1 MTVNQNSINLNN
13 TSPLSPQQGGTGIS
27 NTGTIT
33 VGGNYNFDQ
42 EVATTSNVVF
52 NDCNINGDL
61 NMASNQI
68 TNLNAPT
75 VSSDAANKF
84 YVDSVAAGLTPKQ
97 PCVCATLT
105 NLTATYANGVAGV
118 GATLTNNGAQAA
130 FSVDSYSPLINERV
144 LVKNQT
150 NSAENGIYDLTV
162 VGNGSTNW
170 VLTRSTDFD
179 TPTEMNNSGVIPVLY
194 GTQQTGT
201 GWLRGTTVTTIG
213 TDPITFIQFGQP
225 LLSFPL
231 ALNKGGTGSNL
242 TASNGGLVYS
252 TASQLGI
259 LATTANAVASTDGF
273 GIPSVSTTLP
283 TGLTIPGYA
292 TSGAN
297 NDITQLLGMT
307 GVIRQP
313 TSITSSAGE
322 IMLNFQYV
330 ASAVNYLQIFNNTTG
345 NGVQINSEGTDP
357 DIPLI
362 ISSKGTGKIN
372 LKTRAF
378 NNAIEI
384 NNGTGLGHTTQLF
397 FPNTVATQRLT
408 IPDATGKLCLI
419 DPATG
424 ANSDITSL
432 SGLTTPLSVTQ
443 GGTGISSTAQGD
455 ILYASNVNTITVLS
469 KNTTATR
476 YLSNTGASNN
486 PAWAQVNLSDGVTGN
501 LPVTNLNSGTGA
513 SATTFWRG
521 DGTWVTPTAS
531 AATPPTVQVFLSGT
545 GTYTRPVGCSYL
557 RIIMAGSG
565 GGGAGT
571 GANVGG
577 NGTNTTFGTT
587 LLIANGGTG
596 GQTNVGGV
604 GGNYTINAPAYG
616 FGVSGGYGGS
626 NVTTGSAALPGGSNP
641 LGGATTISIGGSGAQ
656 NVSPNT
662 GAGGCGAVANAGRS
676 FYGGGAGGY
685 LEAIVPTPNATYNY
699 SVGVGGTA
707 GAVVNGIGGGN
718 GADGIIVVWEYY

>member
-61 NMASNQI
+61 NMGTNQI

-75 VSSDAANKF
+75 ASSDAANKF
-84 YVDSVAAGLTPKQ
+84 YVDSIAAGLTPKQ

-144 LVKNQT
+144 LVKNQS

-330 ASAVNYLQIFNNTTG
+330 SSAVNYLQIFNNTTG

-521 DGTWVTPTAS
+521 DGTWASPSSGSANYFLIGKQTAANSSALIFNNFAQPFNVLYGFFSDINASTATISNLVLRISTDNGVTWLTTNYNSQVIKFTNFGVTSDHADNTVFLLTNESTGSTINIRNGSGNFTLSNCNSTEQKTLTGMAYRTNATSTERANFISGGFQTTAS
-531 AATPPTVQVFLSGT
+531 VVNAVSLFLVGNNLQT
-545 GTYTRPVGCSYL
+545 GTFSLY
-557 RIIMAGSG
+557 GS
-565 GGGAGT
+565 
-571 GANVGG
+571 
-577 NGTNTTFGTT
+577 
-587 LLIANGGTG
+587 L
-596 GQTNVGGV
+596 
-604 GGNYTINAPAYG
+604 
-616 FGVSGGYGGS
+616 
-626 NVTTGSAALPGGSNP
+626 
-641 LGGATTISIGGSGAQ
+641 
-656 NVSPNT
+656 
-662 GAGGCGAVANAGRS
+662 
-676 FYGGGAGGY
+676 
-685 LEAIVPTPNATYNY
+685 
-699 SVGVGGTA
+699 
-707 GAVVNGIGGGN
+707 
-718 GADGIIVVWEYY
+718 

>member
-61 NMASNQI
+61 NMGTNQI

-75 VSSDAANKF
+75 ASSDAANKF
-84 YVDSVAAGLTPKQ
+84 YVDSIAAGLTPKQ

-144 LVKNQT
+144 LVKNQS

-486 PAWAQVNLSDGVTGN
+486 PAWAQVNLSDGITGN

-521 DGTWVTPTAS
+521 DGTWALPSSGSTNWTLITSITLVATNNTVTFLDPSIQNYADLLITYENCTSPALGSIFLNVTYNNGTTWTISGKMLNLAS
-531 AATPPTVQVFLSGT
+531 AFFNIATAGNLELGDNLT
-545 GTYTRPVGCSYL
+545 GNVCNGFTQLQNNNNVPIKPINHAYYSTQ
-557 RIIMAGSG
+557 RITSLDT
-565 GGGAGT
+565 T
-571 GANVGG
+571 GFISN
-577 NGTNTTFGTT
+577 
-587 LLIANGGTG
+587 
-596 GQTNVGGV
+596 
-604 GGNYTINAPAYG
+604 INAYQG
-616 FGVSGGYGGS
+616 IRLTISGS
-626 NVTTGSAALPGGSNP
+626 WATGSK
-641 LGGATTISIGGSGAQ
+641 ISLFGK
-656 NVSPNT
+656 
-662 GAGGCGAVANAGRS
+662 
-676 FYGGGAGGY
+676 
-685 LEAIVPTPNATYNY
+685 
-699 SVGVGGTA
+699 
-707 GAVVNGIGGGN
+707 
-718 GADGIIVVWEYY
+718 

>member
-68 TNLNAPT
+68 TNLNAPIA
-75 VSSDAANKF
+75 SSDAANKF

-144 LVKNQT
+144 LVKNQS

-162 VGNGSTNW
+162 VGDGSTNW

-231 ALNKGGTGSNL
+231 ALNKGGTGSSL

-313 TSITSSAGE
+313 TSITSSVGE

-397 FPNTVATQRLT
+397 FPNTVTTQRLT

-521 DGTWVTPTAS
+521 DGTWAAPIPSLSNWELIQSQIPVGGSTAITFTQASIANYNTLLLYINGMATAPS
-531 AATPPTVQVFLSGT
+531 AAILYVQISFDGGVTWDNSSPSYTTLEYKPSGSI
-545 GTYTRPVGCSYL
+545 RV
-557 RIIMAGSG
+557 G
-565 GGGAGT
+565 GGGSIVGTIYVGNNTLPIKPVDSIFGDT
-571 GANVGG
+571 GATPQNVKG
-577 NGTNTTFGTT
+577 FWQ
-587 LLIANGGTG
+587 ASSSRF
-596 GQTNVGGV
+596 
-604 GGNYTINAPAYG
+604 NAIR
-616 FGVSGGYGGS
+616 FW
-626 NVTTGSAALPGGSNP
+626 T
-641 LGGATTISIGGSGAQ
+641 GGSG
-656 NVSPNT
+656 T
-662 GAGGCGAVANAGRS
+662 FNASGTCAL
-676 FYGGGAGGY
+676 YGT
-685 LEAIVPTPNATYNY
+685 I
-699 SVGVGGTA
+699 
-707 GAVVNGIGGGN
+707 
-718 GADGIIVVWEYY
+718 